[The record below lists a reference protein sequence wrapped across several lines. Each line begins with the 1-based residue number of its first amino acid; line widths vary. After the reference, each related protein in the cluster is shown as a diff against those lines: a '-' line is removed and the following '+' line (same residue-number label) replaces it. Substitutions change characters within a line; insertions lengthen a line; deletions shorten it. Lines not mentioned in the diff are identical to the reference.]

1 MFHIRKGHNL
11 VTGINLNIMAQTCSQ
26 QIWKSN
32 KLMKIVFL
40 KKIGFERQFVFKSI
54 RKLDGF

>member
-1 MFHIRKGHNL
+1 MFHIRMGHNL
-11 VTGINLNIMAQTCSQ
+11 VTEINLNIMAQTCSQ
-26 QIWKSN
+26 QILKSN
-32 KLMKIVFL
+32 KLMKMVFL

>member
-11 VTGINLNIMAQTCSQ
+11 VTEINLNIMVQTCSQ
-26 QIWKSN
+26 QFRKSN
-32 KLMKIVFL
+32 KLIKMVFL

>member
-1 MFHIRKGHNL
+1 MFHIRMGHDL
-11 VTGINLNIMAQTCSQ
+11 VTEINLNIMAQTCSQ

-32 KLMKIVFL
+32 KLMKMVFL
-40 KKIGFERQFVFKSI
+40 KKIGFVFKSI